1 MIDLGAW
8 ASEDYRVAVKG
19 GEDDADA
26 QPAAAQRDAP

>member
-19 GEDDADA
+19 GEEDADA
-26 QPAAAQRDAP
+26 QPPAAQRDAP